1 MGAADYVVKPF
12 SPTELVARIRV
23 ALRTRVESAL
33 PEQMG
38 PYVNGDLTID
48 YERRLV
54 LMAGDPVR
62 LTVTE
67 YSLLYELSRNAGRV
81 LSHDYLI
88 LRIWGSASSSD
99 PRLVRTHIR
108 RLRRKLRDE
117 ASDPVFIFTEPRVG
131 YRMASPDMP

>member
-1 MGAADYVVKPF
+1 
-12 SPTELVARIRV
+12 
-23 ALRTRVESAL
+23 
-33 PEQMG
+33 
-38 PYVNGDLTID
+38 
-48 YERRLV
+48 
-54 LMAGDPVR
+54 MAGDPVR

-67 YSLLYELSRNAGRV
+67 YSLLYDCRGMRRV

-117 ASDPVFIFTEPRVG
+117 ASNPVFIFTEPRVG